1 MQRLEGFPRI
11 AYDTNCLVYYCF
23 EVNIPDSNPRRTVRA
38 ELTGRTKA
46 ITEILKN
53 KGQEI
58 TTIQAAYRELQ
69 DCVYSA
75 VEDEMDKPGVK
86 EMLGIAQ
93 SEPVREQ
100 TKWHVVKTVEKHVKK
115 LENASWFVLNRDF
128 TPSATAFD
136 NLRQF
141 FDLIPSE
148 ELGNSERASAVDIA
162 LVNFGAVFRIPL
174 LTNDAGIYKFATK
187 LSSAGLG
194 FRIYGLM
201 ELSPS

>member
-53 KGQEI
+53 NGQEI

-69 DCVYSA
+69 DCVNRA
-75 VEDEMDKPGVK
+75 VEDEMNKPGVK

-93 SEPVREQ
+93 SDPVRQQ
-100 TKWHVVKTVEKHVKK
+100 TKWHIQKTVEKHVKK
-115 LENASWFVLNRDF
+115 LENASWFILDREF
-128 TPSATAFD
+128 TPRAAAFD
-136 NLRQF
+136 SLRLF
-141 FDLIPSE
+141 FDSIPPE
-148 ELGNSERASAVDIA
+148 ALGDSERASAVDIA
-162 LVNFGAVFRIPL
+162 LVNFGAVFNIPL
-174 LTNDAGIYKFATK
+174 VTNDGGIYKFATEMK
-187 LSSAGLG
+187 SAGLG
-194 FRIYGLM
+194 FRIYSLT
-201 ELSPS
+201 ELNPL

>member
-1 MQRLEGFPRI
+1 MQRLEGFLSI

-53 KGQEI
+53 KGQQI

-69 DCVYSA
+69 DCAYSA
-75 VEDEMDKPGVK
+75 VQAEMDKPGAK

-93 SEPVREQ
+93 CEPVREQ
-100 TKWHVVKTVEKHVKK
+100 TKWHILKTVEKHVRK
-115 LENASWFVLNRDF
+115 LENASWFVLNREF
-128 TPSATAFD
+128 TPTTTAFAS
-136 NLRQF
+136 LRLY
-141 FDLIPSE
+141 FDSIPPSA
-148 ELGNSERASAVDIA
+148 LGNSERASAVDIA
-162 LVNFGAVFRIPL
+162 LVNFSAVYQIPL
-174 LTNDAGIYKFATK
+174 VTNDAGIYNFAPE
-187 LSSAGLG
+187 LSSRGLG

-201 ELSPS
+201 ELNPL